1 MDEIL
6 EISREIDYYN
16 LVYKF
21 KGPIK
26 PIIFTKFGG
35 PVYTYDELKKGRKNI
50 TTSRKIARRF

>member
-1 MDEIL
+1 M
-6 EISREIDYYN
+6 SREIDCYN

-26 PIIFTKFGG
+26 PIIFTKFGS
-35 PVYTYDELKKGRKNI
+35 PMYTYDESKKSRKNI